1 VNITCTV
8 CGARSLYL
16 PGGVGSDAYR
26 LAEVSGWRL
35 RQTFGQWDAYCSTR
49 CASAH
54 GYAA

>member
-1 VNITCTV
+1 MNITCTV